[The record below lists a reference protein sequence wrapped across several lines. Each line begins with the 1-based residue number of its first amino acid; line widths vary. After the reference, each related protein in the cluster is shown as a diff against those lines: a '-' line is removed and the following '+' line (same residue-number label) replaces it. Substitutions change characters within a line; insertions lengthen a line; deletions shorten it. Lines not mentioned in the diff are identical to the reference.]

1 MALPCDA
8 KDEQSSVHVFDRHV
22 ASGACAP
29 SVKTKPRCPVKGCRE
44 KLTFSNSCQC
54 GSCGLKVCLK
64 HRFEDQHECRPTCRQ
79 SAGAFGALKLSIRP
93 PPKPGSGSFEL
104 RGLIRVLSV
113 LHST

>member
-79 SAGAFGALKLSIRP
+79 SAGAFGSSLMQQLQRLVK
-93 PPKPGSGSFEL
+93 
-104 RGLIRVLSV
+104 
-113 LHST
+113 